1 MMYNFT
7 KRPFPAAGS
16 DEERADLNAVIYQ
29 FHNRRNPEY
38 IQQAMDEDVIGVF
51 EAYLQTCGHKMNREY
66 YEEVLKELIPII
78 MELKNEYNRERPQQT
93 AKRLGVKLQF
103 DNMPS
108 SDCPS
113 YPSGHSMQAFV
124 TAGMLSEEFPDQ
136 KDALLQ
142 LAEMVAQSRIDR
154 GVHFPTDI
162 AFGRKLAFELLNQL
176 SDLPLVEF
184 SDE

>member
-1 MMYNFT
+1 MSYKFS
-7 KRPFPAAGS
+7 KIDFPTVGS

-38 IQQAMDEDVIGVF
+38 IQQIMDEDIIGVF
-51 EAYLQTCGHKMNREY
+51 EAYLQTCNLKMNREHY
-66 YEEVLKELIPII
+66 KDVSLKLLPII
-78 MELKNEYNRERPQQT
+78 MDLKNEYGRERPQQT
-93 AKRLGVKLQF
+93 AERLGIKFNF

-108 SDCPS
+108 SNCPS
-113 YPSGHSMQAFV
+113 YPSGHTIEAFV
-124 TAGMLSEEFPDQ
+124 LAGMLAKKFPAQ

-142 LAEMVAQSRIDR
+142 LAEMIGQSRIDR

-162 AFGRKLAFELLNQL
+162 AFGRKVAFELLDQI